1 MHRGEP
7 FFKITCC
14 LIAWVATAK
23 YDDKLNLP
31 SVEGEEELAT
41 SESKYIIKTTKYDK
55 VKHLRLSHFLSN
67 CLLILYCS
75 FLLSVPLPQSLH
87 P

>member
-1 MHRGEP
+1 MHRGEL

-14 LIAWVATAK
+14 LIAWIANSK

-31 SVEGEEELAT
+31 SAEGEEELAT
-41 SESKYIIKTTKYDK
+41 SESKYIIKTRKYDK
-55 VKHLRLSHFLSN
+55 VKHLKLSYFLGN

-75 FLLSVPLPQSLH
+75 FLLSVPLSLALH
-87 P
+87 A

>member
-1 MHRGEP
+1 MANH

-23 YDDKLNLP
+23 YADELNLP
-31 SVEGEEELAT
+31 SVEGEEELLT
-41 SESKYIIKTTKYDK
+41 SKSEYTIKTREYDK
-55 VKHLRLSHFLSN
+55 VKHLKLSYFFSN
-67 CLLILYCS
+67 CLLIRCS
-75 FLLSVPLPQSLH
+75 FLLSVPLSSALH

>member
-23 YDDKLNLP
+23 YADELNLP
-31 SVEGEEELAT
+31 SVEGEEELLT
-41 SESKYIIKTTKYDK
+41 SKSKYTIKTREYDK
-55 VKHLRLSHFLSN
+55 VKHLKLSYFFSN
-67 CLLILYCS
+67 CLLIRYCS
-75 FLLSVPLPQSLH
+75 FLLSVPLSSALH

>member
-1 MHRGEP
+1 MHRGESS
-7 FFKITCC
+7 FKTTCC

-41 SESKYIIKTTKYDK
+41 SESKYIIKTRKYDK
-55 VKHLRLSHFLSN
+55 VKHLKLSYFLSN

-75 FLLSVPLPQSLH
+75 FLLSVPLSLALH
-87 P
+87 A